1 MSKEQKKKVVVL
13 ATGGTIAGVGDAG
26 ENLGYRSG
34 QLSVESLLASV
45 GNLLDSANVELQSE
59 QVCNVN
65 SDDMTGEIWL
75 SLASRV
81 NELQDDSSVD
91 GVVITHGTDT
101 MDETAY
107 FLNLT
112 VCGPKPVVI
121 TGSMRPATAK
131 EPDGPRNL
139 SDAIKVAAAGRVFS
153 LASLS
158 HDFTTTSS
166 PSLDFAT
173 TSSPSSAEGR
183 CAKNCVLVCFGGL
196 VYEASSVQKLSA
208 SALNPMGVH
217 YAGEGAIA
225 SVENFEKFFAMG
237 SGAESPASLRF
248 DFSNVKNLPQ
258 VSVLYFA
265 VDTDPQLLEFAGK
278 ISDGLVIAGAGSGE
292 FSLKWSSTL
301 SAIQIPVVV
310 ASRIGQGLVTL
321 NEDLAP
327 RGIAAGKLPP
337 QKAAVLLR
345 LALAKTK
352 DPAEL
357 RRIFEIANAELH

>member
-45 GNLLDSANVELQSE
+45 GNLLDSANVELLSE

-75 SLASRV
+75 SLARRV
-81 NELQDDSSVD
+81 NELQNDSSVD

-112 VCGPKPVVI
+112 VCGSKPVVI

-139 SDAIKVAAAGRVFS
+139 ADSIKVAAAGGVC
-153 LASLS
+153 
-158 HDFTTTSS
+158 S
-166 PSLDFAT
+166 PSLDFVT
-173 TSSPSSAEGR
+173 TSSPSSAEER
-183 CAKNCVLVCFGGL
+183 CAKNCVLVCFGDH

-225 SVENFEKFFAMG
+225 SAENFEKFFAMG
-237 SGAESPASLRF
+237 SVVERPASLRF
-248 DFSNVKNLPQ
+248 DISNVKNLPQ
-258 VSVLYFA
+258 VNVLYFA
-265 VDTDPQLLEFAGK
+265 VDADPQLLEFAGK

-345 LALAKTK
+345 LALTKTK

>member
-45 GNLLDSANVELQSE
+45 GNLLDSANVELLSE

-75 SLASRV
+75 SLARRV

-112 VCGPKPVVI
+112 VCGSKPVVI

-131 EPDGPRNL
+131 DPDGPRNL
-139 SDAIKVAAAGRVFS
+139 ADSIKVAAAGGVCSPS
-153 LASLS
+153 L
-158 HDFTTTSS
+158 DFVTTSS
-166 PSLDFAT
+166 PSLDFVT

-183 CAKNCVLVCFGGL
+183 CAKNCVLVCFGGF
-196 VYEASSVQKLSA
+196 VYEAFSVQKLSA
-208 SALNPMGVH
+208 SALNPMGIH
-217 YAGEGAIA
+217 YAGEGSIA
-225 SVENFEKFFAMG
+225 SAEHFEKSFAMG
-237 SGAESPASLRF
+237 SGAERPASLRF
-248 DFSNVKNLPQ
+248 DISSVKNLPQ
-258 VSVLYFA
+258 VNVLYFA
-265 VDTDPQLLEFAGK
+265 VDADPQLLEFAGK

-310 ASRIGQGLVTL
+310 SSRIGQGLVTL

-345 LALAKTK
+345 LALTKTK

>member
-45 GNLLDSANVELQSE
+45 GNLLDSANVELLSE

-75 SLASRV
+75 SLARRV

-112 VCGPKPVVI
+112 VCGSKPVVI

-139 SDAIKVAAAGRVFS
+139 ADAIKVAAAGGVC
-153 LASLS
+153 SLS
-158 HDFTTTSS
+158 NDSI
-166 PSLDFAT
+166 

-183 CAKNCVLVCFGGL
+183 CAKNCVLVCFGGF
-196 VYEASSVQKLSA
+196 VYGASSVQKLSA
-208 SALNPMGVH
+208 SALNPMGIH
-217 YAGEGAIA
+217 YAGEGSIA
-225 SVENFEKFFAMG
+225 SAEHFEKSFAMG
-237 SGAESPASLRF
+237 SGAGRSASLRF
-248 DFSNVKNLPQ
+248 DISNVKNLPQ
-258 VSVLYFA
+258 VNVLYFA
-265 VDTDPQLLEFAGK
+265 VDADPQLLEFAGK

-310 ASRIGQGLVTL
+310 ASPIGQGLVTL

-327 RGIAAGKLPP
+327 RGFAAGKLPP

-345 LALAKTK
+345 LALTKTK